1 MKKKP
6 LYIILGVVV
15 LISIISLSYISYHVG
30 DGRKT
35 DLPKD
40 STVLKKEVVQPL
52 KKDTVYVNPEVSMP
66 VYHWKP
72 EVADFTLAAAERLT
86 QSIYDTVTVEKQ
98 GDMEG
103 DTVGRE
109 FSDVVFFSADE
120 VLHALV
126 VVENR
131 GPFYGVSVGW
141 CDVFAFVKGKDG
153 WKLSDFMLNAGGGGM
168 YGNPGEFQRLEL
180 IGNQTVGVILR
191 GGQEHM
197 GGNYHENVIGLNQG
211 KLRRITTI
219 DTHHDYGSGAGDEFK
234 TTVCDENEFKFIP
247 NGRAM
252 YDLKIIRLNCL
263 EDKNKKVKEIVIPYL
278 NGYKIPDAFLFE
290 G

>member
-1 MKKKP
+1 MKNKP
-6 LYIILGVVV
+6 LYILSVVVV
-15 LISIISLSYISYHVG
+15 LSTLIILCYYWYNASAEL
-30 DGRKT
+30 KT
-35 DLPKD
+35 DSPK
-40 STVLKKEVVQPL
+40 TTTIVKKEAIQPR
-52 KKDTVYVNPEVSMP
+52 KRDSVDHNPEVPKS
-66 VYHWKP
+66 VYQWTPK
-72 EVADFTLAAAERLT
+72 VVDFTLDDAERLT
-86 QSIYDTVTVEKQ
+86 KSIYDTLTVEKQ

-109 FSDVVFFSADE
+109 FSDLVFFSADD
-120 VLHALV
+120 VLHAVV

-141 CDVFAFVKGKDG
+141 CDVFSFVKEKNE

-168 YGNPGEFQRLEL
+168 YGNPGEFRRLEL
-180 IGNQTVGVILR
+180 IGNQTVGIILR

-211 KLRRITTI
+211 KLQRITTI
-219 DTHHDYGSGAGDEFK
+219 DTHHDYGEGVGDDFK
-234 TTVCDENEFKFIP
+234 TVVCDENQFKFIP

-252 YDLKIIRLNCL
+252 YDLKITRFNCL
-263 EDKNKKVKEIVIPYL
+263 NDKNKKVKEIVLPYH
-278 NGYKIPDAFLFE
+278 NTYKIPDVFLFE